1 MTPSRVADNMTKRW
15 VSKWNDSVDTAPVN
29 NIEYL
34 SINDSVKGGDLQWN
48 LPPSKSHLIRL
59 LALSAQSNQVITL
72 KNVNNAGEDSRSM
85 RRCLQQLG
93 VKIEDMAN
101 GEVLSK
107 SGLAEVAFH
116 PDSVDWRVHGV
127 GSDGFSKP
135 ASVLHA
141 GNSGTAFRILTTIS
155 ANIGQSVAIDG
166 DRSLR
171 LRDFSTLIGTL
182 ESSGVTVSRGH
193 GEEALPLIVCG
204 PIDCSQQVDLD
215 LSKSSQPYSAWMLSS
230 SRFSDN
236 KKLNHKGQAVS
247 RKHSDLTYRLC
258 LESGA
263 DFSDETLRPWVP
275 HFADTEVLVP
285 RDASMVSFA
294 MLATKVLQTKTIISG
309 WPQSEDALGND
320 ILQQYCI
327 ELGFTWNE
335 TNSNVEI
342 TLSNNSDD
350 NGDDRDNSDIGDSR
364 DDGENEINLRD
375 ANDLLPPLAALMAI
389 SSGGRI
395 IGAAH
400 AAHKESNRLTKTR
413 QLLVQFGI
421 ESTVLQDGIEV
432 AGGQKIKPPG
442 DIVST
447 FGDHRLQMTAVIL
460 ACACSAKVAGPNLHK
475 IADENLLLRLI
486 EYGINIEEKLFKS
499 K

>member
-1 MTPSRVADNMTKRW
+1 MTPSRVADNMAKRW
-15 VSKWNDSVDTAPVN
+15 VSKWNDSVGTAPVN

-34 SINDSVKGGDLQWN
+34 SINESAKGGDLQWN

-93 VKIEDMAN
+93 VKIEDIAN

-107 SGLAEVAFH
+107 SGLSEVAFH

-141 GNSGTAFRILTTIS
+141 GNSGTAFRILTAIS

-171 LRDFSTLIGTL
+171 LRDFSTLIETL

-193 GEEALPLIVCG
+193 GEESLPLIVCG
-204 PIDCSQQVDLD
+204 PIDCSQQIDLD

-230 SRFSDN
+230 SMFSSN
-236 KKLNHKGQAVS
+236 KKLNLKGQAVS
-247 RKHSDLTYRLC
+247 RKHSDLTFRLC
-258 LESGA
+258 VESGA
-263 DFSDETLRPWVP
+263 DFSDEVLRPWVP
-275 HFADTEVLVP
+275 HFADAEVLVP

-320 ILQQYCI
+320 ILQQYCS

-342 TLSNNSDD
+342 TLSNNSSN
-350 NGDDRDNSDIGDSR
+350 NGD
-364 DDGENEINLRD
+364 NEINLRD

-413 QLLVQFGI
+413 QLLLQFGI

-432 AGGQKIKPPG
+432 VGGQQIKSPG

-460 ACACSAKVAGPNLHK
+460 ACACSAKVSGPNLHK
-475 IADENLLLRLI
+475 IADEDLVLRLI
-486 EYGINIEEKLFKS
+486 EYGINIEEKLFKC